1 MANINKDHGY
11 HLAALRQACDEE
23 GIEWMEQQHDLSQD
37 KPQAD
42 RHHTPVKSPNPKK
55 MKANESQT
63 QNEVSN
69 TILLNA
75 IQKLVCKFDTQ
86 SEHLKSYEFQLQEN
100 TDAVRKVKESVDA
113 NTQAVK
119 SVVEDVKCI
128 KTQMATLK
136 KENEALREMC
146 LEHARY
152 KRRWSL
158 LLTGVPEREGENT
171 REEIIRILTK
181 IIPANAEQLYNTVDT
196 VHRLGQKGRVG
207 DKPRLIVI
215 QFAMRTVRDLVW
227 KMSKEAKFCKEMK
240 IRFREDFCK
249 EDREAR
255 KRLWPRVEE
264 ARSRGLKAFLKEGY
278 AVIDGRQ
285 IKE

>member
-23 GIEWMEQQHDLSQD
+23 DIEWMEQQYDLSQD

-69 TILLNA
+69 TVLLNT
-75 IQKLVCKFDTQ
+75 IQKLIQTEMVF
-86 SEHLKSYEFQLQEN
+86 
-100 TDAVRKVKESVDA
+100 AA
-113 NTQAVK
+113 NWR
-119 SVVEDVKCI
+119 S
-128 KTQMATLK
+128 
-136 KENEALREMC
+136 
-146 LEHARY
+146 
-152 KRRWSL
+152 
-158 LLTGVPEREGENT
+158 REG
-171 REEIIRILTK
+171 
-181 IIPANAEQLYNTVDT
+181 IPANAEQLYNTVDT
-196 VHRLGQKGRVG
+196 VHQLGQKGRVG

-249 EDREAR
+249 EDSEAH

-264 ARSRGLKAFLKEGY
+264 ARSRGLKAFLKKGY